1 MGGERKGQNVKTS
14 VCLYIKNCVFVRGEA
29 TGVTFSGQNGE
40 KKTKNKTETNILIML
55 QLFDLGSVPVTCSIT
70 MESKRSCRTP
80 R

>member
-40 KKTKNKTETNILIML
+40 KKNKKQNWN
-55 QLFDLGSVPVTCSIT
+55 QYSNHVTAVWPGVSTCY
-70 MESKRSCRTP
+70 MQYHYGK
-80 R
+80 